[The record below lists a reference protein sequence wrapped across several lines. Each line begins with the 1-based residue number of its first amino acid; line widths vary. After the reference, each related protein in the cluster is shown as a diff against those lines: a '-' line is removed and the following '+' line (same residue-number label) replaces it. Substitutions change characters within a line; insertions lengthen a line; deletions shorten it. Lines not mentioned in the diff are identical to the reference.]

1 VNKLFDFTVAISRPL
16 ADWWRSLP
24 KCFDRAA
31 GVDLRE
37 WSVGQLD
44 QLQMVYN
51 QICDRVSRGSDSV
64 GVGELVEQIYEE
76 LFVVTS
82 VRDLMQI
89 NVGTGARPLS
99 AAGPSKHAPRAGTIS
114 NKMSSADRLT

>member
-51 QICDRVSRGSDSV
+51 QICDRVSQSSDSV
-64 GVGELVEQIYEE
+64 DAGELVEQIYEE

-99 AAGPSKHAPRAGTIS
+99 AARPSEHAPRGGNLALVT
-114 NKMSSADRLT
+114 

>member
-51 QICDRVSRGSDSV
+51 QICDRVSQSSDSV
-64 GVGELVEQIYEE
+64 DAGELVEQIYEE

-99 AAGPSKHAPRAGTIS
+99 AAGPSEHAPRGGNLALVT
-114 NKMSSADRLT
+114 